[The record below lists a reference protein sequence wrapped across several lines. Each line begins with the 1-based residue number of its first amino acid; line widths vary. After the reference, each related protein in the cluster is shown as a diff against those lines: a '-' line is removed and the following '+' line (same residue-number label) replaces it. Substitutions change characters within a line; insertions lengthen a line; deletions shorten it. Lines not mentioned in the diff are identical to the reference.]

1 MKSFP
6 HPIHPRPP
14 AASSGGSAYRQVIL
28 FLIMFVN
35 MVGFGIIMPILPFF
49 AEQMGANATHLG
61 LLFSVY
67 SVMQFFFAPMWG
79 RFSDRVGRKPV
90 IVVGLAGFSLSFFL
104 FGLST
109 QLWMLYLA
117 RILGGALSSAALPT
131 VMAYVADTTTESQR
145 GGAMGRISAA
155 MGLGIT
161 FGPVLGGFLGE
172 VGPAFP
178 FFFAA
183 VTGALVCLF
192 AAFFL
197 PESLTELSRAAAKTR
212 PATKQGMRGMAQAL
226 AGPIGFVMVLAFLSN
241 FASSNLQGTFA
252 LYSESQIGAGRSELG
267 VLFGAMG
274 IAMAAAQ
281 GFLIGP
287 MIRRWGEQRTIQL
300 GLFCNGAGYVG
311 FLFANSLWTM
321 LPNMLLMGLGFA
333 AMMPSVNSF
342 VSKRGDSEQQG
353 LNMGIVNAF
362 SSLGRVFGPIAG
374 GLIFDL
380 IGPQWP
386 YAFGALIFFSA
397 LTFAY
402 VQFRRDARV
411 RQQRVSVSVG

>member
-1 MKSFP
+1 MTSSP
-6 HPIHPRPP
+6 QESATPP
-14 AASSGGSAYRQVIL
+14 AIAAPSSLAYRHLIL

-35 MVGFGIIMPILPFF
+35 MVGFGIIMPILPFY
-49 AEQMGANATHLG
+49 AEQMGASATHLG

-67 SVMQFFFAPMWG
+67 SVMQFFFAPAWG
-79 RFSDRVGRKPV
+79 RLSDRIGRKPV
-90 IVVGLAGFSLSFFL
+90 IVTGLAGFSLSFLL

-109 QLWMLYLA
+109 ELWMLYAA

-131 VMAYVADTTTESQR
+131 VMAYVADTSDDAHR

-172 VGPAFP
+172 VGPSFP

-183 VTGALVCLF
+183 GTGALVCLF
-192 AAFFL
+192 AGTFL
-197 PESLTELSRAAAKTR
+197 PESVTESARSAAKAR
-212 PATKQGMRGMAQAL
+212 PARRLGLGALGQAL
-226 AGPIGFVMVLAFLSN
+226 LGPIGFVLVLAFLSN

-252 LYSESQIGAGRSELG
+252 LYSEAQFGAGKSELG
-267 VLFGAMG
+267 ILFGAMG

-287 MIRRWGEQRTIQL
+287 LIRRWGEQRTIQL
-300 GLFCNGAGYVG
+300 GLFCNGIGYVG
-311 FLFANSLWTM
+311 FLFAVSVWTM

-333 AMMPSVNSF
+333 AMMPSVNSW
-342 VSKRGDSEQQG
+342 VSKRGDPEQQG

-374 GLIFDL
+374 GMIFDL
-380 IGPQWP
+380 VGPQWP
-386 YAFGALIFFSA
+386 YLVGATIFFVA
-397 LTFAY
+397 LGFAI

-411 RQQRVSVSVG
+411 RHRQMSVSAD